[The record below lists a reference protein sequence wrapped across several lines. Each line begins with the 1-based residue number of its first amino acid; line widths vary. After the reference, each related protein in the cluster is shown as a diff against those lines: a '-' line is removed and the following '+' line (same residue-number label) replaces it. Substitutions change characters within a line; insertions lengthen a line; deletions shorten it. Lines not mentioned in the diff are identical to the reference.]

1 MPIMT
6 RLFLNSTIFA
16 FILALAAGASY
27 AQSTLKRQIIPLDRI
42 VAIVNDEPITLY
54 ELNDRTRTV
63 MQQLQKQ
70 GTPLPKRDV
79 IEKQVLERMIMDRA
93 QLQLAKETGVRVD
106 DAQLAAA
113 LQKIAEENK
122 LTTVEFRHAL
132 EKEGI
137 NFNKF
142 REDIRNEIILVRL
155 RERDIDNR
163 LLISENEIDQFLKTA
178 SAQQGADV
186 DYNLAQILVRVP
198 EQASPEQIQEKKKR
212 ADLAL
217 AELKSG
223 ADFGQ
228 VAASYSD
235 APDALKGGVVGWRPG
250 GQIPSLFLEALA
262 KLQPEQTSGV
272 LRSPN
277 GFHIIKLLAK
287 RGKDAPLIVQQ
298 SRVRHILIKSNEL
311 VSENDAKYRLGQLK
325 ERLDNGADFAQIAR
339 LHSEDPSASRGGELG
354 WISPGDTVPPFEAA
368 VAALKLNQTSEPI
381 QTPFGWHLI
390 QVLERRTEDVSGERQ
405 RLSARNEIRARK
417 ADEAYQEWLRQLRD
431 RAYVEYRL
439 EDRL

>member
-1 MPIMT
+1 MPMT
-6 RLFLNSTIFA
+6 HFFLSLTIFA
-16 FILALAAGASY
+16 FSLTLAGGSAY
-27 AQSTLKRQIIPLDRI
+27 AQTAAKRQIIPLDRI
-42 VAIVNDEPITLY
+42 VAIVNEEPITLY

-70 GTPLPKRDV
+70 GTPLPQRAI

-106 DAQLAAA
+106 DTQLAAA

-122 LTTVEFRHAL
+122 LTVAEFRQAV

-137 NFNKF
+137 NFSKF

-163 LLISENEIDQFLKTA
+163 LLISENEIDQYLKTA
-178 SAQQGADV
+178 ATQQGADV

-198 EQASPEQIQEKKKR
+198 EQATPEQLQERRKR
-212 ADLAL
+212 AESAL
-217 AELKSG
+217 AELKNG

-250 GQIPSLFLEALA
+250 GQIPAIFLDALA
-262 KLQPEQTSGV
+262 KLQPEQISGV

-277 GFHIIKLLAK
+277 GFHIVKFLGK

-311 VSENDAKYRLGQLK
+311 VSENDAKYRLVQLK

-354 WISPGDTVPPFEAA
+354 WLSPGDTVPPFEAA
-368 VAALKLNQTSEPI
+368 VAALKINQISEPV

-390 QVLERRTEDVSGERQ
+390 QVLERRTEDVSAERQ

-417 ADEAYQEWLRQLRD
+417 SEEAYQEWLRQLRD

-439 EDRL
+439 EEKF

>member
-1 MPIMT
+1 MPKMT
-6 RLFLNSTIFA
+6 RLFLSSTIFA
-16 FILALAAGASY
+16 LILTLSGGPAY
-27 AQSTLKRQIIPLDRI
+27 AQTAAKRKIIPVDRI
-42 VAIVNDEPITLY
+42 VAIVNEEPITLY

-63 MQQLQKQ
+63 IQQLQRQ
-70 GTPLPKRDV
+70 GTPLPQRAV

-93 QLQLAKETGVRVD
+93 QLQLAKETGIKVD
-106 DAQLAAA
+106 DTQLATA

-122 LTTVEFRHAL
+122 LTVAEFRQAV

-178 SAQQGADV
+178 AAQQGADV

-198 EQASPEQIQEKKKR
+198 EQATPEQLQERRKR
-212 ADLAL
+212 AEAAL
-217 AELKSG
+217 AELKNG

-250 GQIPSLFLEALA
+250 GQIPAIFLDALA
-262 KLQPEQTSGV
+262 KLQPEQISGV

-277 GFHIIKLLAK
+277 GFHIVKLLGK
-287 RGKDAPLIVQQ
+287 RGKDAPLVVQQ

-311 VSENDAKYRLGQLK
+311 VSENDAKYRLVQLK

-354 WISPGDTVPPFEAA
+354 WLSPGDTVPPFEAA
-368 VAALKLNQTSEPI
+368 VAALKINQISEPV

-417 ADEAYQEWLRQLRD
+417 SEEAYQEWLRQLRD

-439 EDRL
+439 EEKF

>member
-1 MPIMT
+1 MLTIS

-16 FILALAAGASY
+16 LILTFSAGPVY
-27 AQSTLKRQIIPLDRI
+27 AQTAAKRQIVPLDRI
-42 VAIVNDEPITLY
+42 VAIVNEEPITLY

-63 MQQLQKQ
+63 MQQLQRQ
-70 GTPLPKRDV
+70 GTPLPQRAV

-106 DAQLAAA
+106 DSQLAAA
-113 LQKIAEENK
+113 IQKIAEENK
-122 LTTVEFRHAL
+122 LTVAEFRQAV

-178 SAQQGADV
+178 TAQKGSDV

-198 EQASPEQIQEKKKR
+198 EQATPEQLQEKKKR
-212 ADLAL
+212 AEAAL
-217 AELKSG
+217 AELKNG

-235 APDALKGGVVGWRPG
+235 APDALKGGIVGWRPG
-250 GQIPSLFLEALA
+250 GQIPVLFLDAVA
-262 KLQPEQTSGV
+262 KLQPEQVSGV

-287 RGKDAPLIVQQ
+287 RGKDSPLIVQQ

-311 VSENDAKYRLGQLK
+311 VSENDAKYRLVQLK

-354 WISPGDTVPPFEAA
+354 WLSPGDTVPPFEAA
-368 VAALKLNQTSEPI
+368 VAALKINQISEPV

-390 QVLERRTEDVSGERQ
+390 QVLERRTEDVSAERQ
-405 RLSARNEIRARK
+405 RMSARNEIRARK
-417 ADEAYQEWLRQLRD
+417 AEEAYQEWLRQLRD

-439 EDRL
+439 EEKL

>member
-6 RLFLNSTIFA
+6 RLFLNSIIFGL
-16 FILALAAGASY
+16 ILTFSAGSAY
-27 AQSTLKRQIIPLDRI
+27 AQTAAKRQIIPLDRI
-42 VAIVNDEPITLY
+42 VAIVNEEPITLY

-63 MQQLQKQ
+63 MQQLQRQ
-70 GTPLPKRDV
+70 GTPLPQRAV

-93 QLQLAKETGVRVD
+93 QLQLAKETGIKVD

-122 LTTVEFRHAL
+122 LSVAEFRQAV

-178 SAQQGADV
+178 AAQQGADV

-198 EQASPEQIQEKKKR
+198 EQATPEQLQEKKKR
-212 ADLAL
+212 AESAL
-217 AELKSG
+217 AELKNG

-250 GQIPSLFLEALA
+250 GQIPALFLDALA
-262 KLQPEQTSGV
+262 KLQPEQISGV

-311 VSENDAKYRLGQLK
+311 VSENDAKYRLVQLK
-325 ERLDNGADFAQIAR
+325 ERLDNGGDFAQIAR

-354 WISPGDTVPPFEAA
+354 WLSPGDTVPPFEAA
-368 VAALKLNQTSEPI
+368 VAALNINQISEPV

-417 ADEAYQEWLRQLRD
+417 AEEAYQEWLRQLRD

-439 EDRL
+439 EEKF

>member
-1 MPIMT
+1 MPIMI
-6 RLFLNSTIFA
+6 RLSLSSIILA
-16 FILALAAGASY
+16 FILTLAGGAAY
-27 AQSTLKRQIIPLDRI
+27 AQTAAKRQIIPLDRI
-42 VAIVNDEPITLY
+42 VAIVNEEPITLY

-63 MQQLQKQ
+63 MQQLQRQ
-70 GTPLPKRDV
+70 GTPLPQRAV

-106 DAQLAAA
+106 DTQLAAA

-122 LTTVEFRHAL
+122 LSVAEFRQAV

-178 SAQQGADV
+178 ATQKGADV

-198 EQASPEQIQEKKKR
+198 EQATPEQLQEKRKR
-212 ADLAL
+212 AESAL
-217 AELKSG
+217 AELKNG

-250 GQIPSLFLEALA
+250 GQIPALFLDALA
-262 KLQPEQTSGV
+262 KLQPEQISGV

-311 VSENDAKYRLGQLK
+311 VSESDAKYRLLQLK
-325 ERLDNGADFAQIAR
+325 ERLDNGSDFAQIAR

-354 WISPGDTVPPFEAA
+354 WLSPGDTVPPFEAA
-368 VAALKLNQTSEPI
+368 VAALKINQISEPV

-390 QVLERRTEDVSGERQ
+390 QVLERRAEDVSGERQ

-417 ADEAYQEWLRQLRD
+417 AEEAYQEWLRQLRD

-439 EDRL
+439 EEKF